1 MATPVLTPKA
11 ASSSRNIRP
20 SRSSSSV
27 LNTKLSESSSGKW
40 GVLVFGL
47 LLVGGLLY
55 IGDKLSLDLAS
66 VHPRTIFPF
75 ILLGV
80 ALLIALG
87 FEFVNGFLDTANA
100 VATVIY
106 THSLDPHVAVVFSGI
121 LNFVGVLLSSGA
133 VAFAIIGLL
142 PVELLLKISHGS
154 GFSMVFA
161 VLIAAIVWNLATWWK
176 ALPVSSSHTMI
187 GSILGVALAYQFTQS
202 SGTAALDWNQ
212 IKKVLEAL
220 LISPVIGFIFAALV
234 LILFKLV
241 ARDPRLYKEPEGTAP
256 PPFYIRALLVLTCGG
271 VSYAHGSNDGQK
283 GMGLIML
290 ILVGTVPTA
299 FALNHH
305 VSLADTQG
313 FAAISTQ
320 ASTAIS
326 HYYAPPT
333 PTTSATATD
342 AELKHFIST
351 RTYDAN
357 VLPAL
362 QLQINTLNTEIASVG
377 SLSTIPPA
385 MQPRVRN
392 QMYLSSET
400 LRLLPIAKNAP
411 HLVSADTAVL
421 SAYRGYL
428 DRSTRYIPIWVKVAV
443 ALALGLGTMVG
454 WKRIVVTVGEKIG
467 KTHLTYAQG
476 AAAQLVAMCTIL
488 VADTYGLP
496 VSTTHVLNSGIAG
509 TMTANGS
516 GLQWTTIRNIVMA
529 WVFTLPA
536 AALLSGCLFYLFN
549 IFVH

>member
-1 MATPVLTPKA
+1 MATPVLPPQA
-11 ASSSRNIRP
+11 ASHRSILDAKLF
-20 SRSSSSV
+20 RSSP
-27 LNTKLSESSSGKW
+27 GKW
-40 GVLVFGL
+40 GVFVFSL
-47 LLVGGLLY
+47 LLISGLLY
-55 IGDKLSLDLAS
+55 IREKLSLDLS
-66 VHPRTIFPF
+66 TVHPRTIFPF
-75 ILLGV
+75 VLLGV

-106 THSLDPHVAVVFSGI
+106 TNSLDPHIAVVYSGI
-121 LNFVGVLLSSGA
+121 LNFIGVLLSSGT

-142 PVELLLKISHGS
+142 PVELFLKISHGS

-161 VLIAAIVWNLATWWK
+161 ILIAAIVWNLASWWK
-176 ALPVSSSHTMI
+176 AMPVSSSHTMI
-187 GSILGVALAYQFTQS
+187 GSILGVALVYQFTQGNGS
-202 SGTAALDWNQ
+202 AGLDWSQ

-220 LISPVIGFIFAALV
+220 LISPIIGFGFAGLV
-234 LILFKLV
+234 LLLFRFT
-241 ARDPRLYKEPEGTAP
+241 ARDPRLYTEPVGSAP

-305 VSLADTQG
+305 VSLRDTQG
-313 FAAISTQ
+313 FAAISNL
-320 ASTAIS
+320 ASTALS
-326 HYYAPPT
+326 HYTDPHTSPAP
-333 PTTSATATD
+333 SSEAYE
-342 AELKHFIST
+342 AELRHFIT
-351 RTYDAN
+351 TKTYDPGI
-357 VLPAL
+357 LPAL
-362 QLQINTLNTEIASVG
+362 QLQIKTLQIEIASAS
-377 SLSTIPPA
+377 SLATLPPA
-385 MQPRVRN
+385 MQPAIRN
-392 QMYLSSET
+392 QMFLSSET
-400 LRLLPIAKNAP
+400 LRLLPRASGAP
-411 HLVSADTAVL
+411 RFSPADAATL
-421 SAYRGYL
+421 STYRGFL
-428 DRSTRYIPIWVKVAV
+428 DRSTRFIPTWVKVAV

-454 WKRIVVTVGEKIG
+454 WKRIVITVGEKIG

-516 GLQWTTIRNIVMA
+516 GLQWNTIRNIAMA

-536 AALLSGCLFYLFN
+536 AALLSGFLYYLFN
-549 IFVH
+549 RIAH